1 MTKLITNYCTVVIG
15 NIFLVALSQNTCRND
30 GQKSL
35 YKIPKETIGQVMLLK
50 LGSME
55 SNHI

>member
-1 MTKLITNYCTVVIG
+1 MTKLITNYCTVVTG

-35 YKIPKETIGQVMLLK
+35 YKIPIETIGQVLLLK